1 MKKIFILNFSS
12 KNLLNP
18 TLFFSNLSFL
28 LTDNKFQFVFIS
40 ISILLFVN
48 MIQNSFFYL
57 RGASE
62 YKTPRTKKTS
72 TDHFLV
78 FWNVLLS
85 LTKLIWKGFSL
96 SA

>member
-62 YKTPRTKKTS
+62 YKNPRTKK
-72 TDHFLV
+72 
-78 FWNVLLS
+78 NVNLP
-85 LTKLIWKGFSL
+85 FPN
-96 SA
+96 